1 VRLGLGGKIS
11 FKKKKKLC
19 SKKKRRFEQKRFSF
33 FPSVV
38 QRAQGQGLLSFPFS
52 RPLLCGLRGELFLF
66 SCFPERGYGGASP
79 PDVFDFS
86 STRCEILGPATLVQ
100 VAGVEK
106 YLE

>member
-1 VRLGLGGKIS
+1 MPVGK
-11 FKKKKKLC
+11 FPKKKKKLC